1 MIIEQAIVQSLVS
14 LGPSELSVI
23 ARCRDYRGSDC
34 MMFGILGPSELSVI
48 GRCRIIEEA
57 IEQSLVS
64 LGPSELSVIGRCRI
78 IEEAIVW
85 SLLSLGASE
94 LSAIGRCRDYRGSD
108 WMKFSIFRSK
118 WTVRNRELCY
128 RESDG
133 IKQQRIKCPL
143 LYKVFQLL
151 DQINCPW

>member
-1 MIIEQAIVQSLVS
+1 MIIEEAIVQSLVS

-64 LGPSELSVIGRCRI
+64 SELSVIGRCRI
-78 IEEAIVW
+78 IEEAIV
-85 SLLSLGASE
+85 
-94 LSAIGRCRDYRGSD
+94 
-108 WMKFSIFRSK
+108 
-118 WTVRNRELCY
+118 
-128 RESDG
+128 
-133 IKQQRIKCPL
+133 
-143 LYKVFQLL
+143 
-151 DQINCPW
+151 